1 MQQEDLEREQQAAE
15 SLFNDD
21 GRGGGGATTGR
32 KKKRGAGITAYM
44 TQSTVKRGRG
54 RRG

>member
-1 MQQEDLEREQQAAE
+1 MQQEELEREQAAAE

-21 GRGGGGATTGR
+21 GRGGATTGR